1 MKLRTLTSALLIAG
15 VSAGVQ
21 AAPQQ
26 PVFTEALDIEER
38 YAYSLIEAMLSLV
51 AMNVEHTGKCSGSY
65 NANVRVSQNGSF
77 AVANIDDVD
86 MTATDAGDVFSA
98 TKGTKI
104 VVRGAGELGDVDVSG
119 LEVTS
124 AYDFYGTMAYMD
136 GDAVLDGDAF
146 DEHVIKD
153 FWEVDAITDPVPPPG
168 TSDHIVLDYGYE
180 LITKLGYPR
189 AKWDQT
195 SYLWRSNGGN
205 GYILIEK
212 HIIAPDPINNP
223 CYMTYTALV
232 GDFAGGM
239 QTISGRISLDA
250 HGEVAPL

>member
-1 MKLRTLTSALLIAG
+1 MKLRALTSALLLAG
-15 VSAGVQ
+15 VSVSVQ
-21 AAPQQ
+21 SAPQQ
-26 PVFTEALDIEER
+26 SVFTDVLDIEER

-65 NANVRVSQNGSF
+65 NANVQVSQNGSY
-77 AVANIDDVD
+77 AAANIDDVD
-86 MTATDAGDVFSA
+86 LAADEIEDVNSF

-104 VVRGAGELGDVDVSG
+104 VVTGGGELGDVEVTG

-124 AYDFYGTMAYMD
+124 AYDFYGTMAYMN
-136 GDAVLDGDAF
+136 GDVFLDGAKF

-153 FWEVDAITDPVPPPG
+153 FWEVDSLTEGPDTPPG

-180 LITKLGYPR
+180 LITKLDYPR

-205 GYILIEK
+205 GYILIDK
-212 HIIAPDPINNP
+212 HIIAPDPRNNP
-223 CYMTYTALV
+223 CHIQYTALV

-239 QTISGRISLDA
+239 QTISGKIELEALQST
-250 HGEVAPL
+250 PQ